1 VVAEPEGPEPAGGAP
16 EGPRRGAARPDRG
29 GAEGAGSAPDAAG
42 AEGAP
47 GLDDAAGTG
56 KARKAAETAGSAATA
71 GDGGARGGAGSPGGP
86 RSAGAPGPDSA
97 PGPGRTGRSGGGQ
110 AAGGGR
116 AAADRKSGGRGDG
129 GDGTGPA
136 GTASGDDSGDNGG
149 NSDDDRTGHGTDG
162 LDGSRNGDGN
172 RNRNRN
178 GDSDSDGDGG
188 ERKPRSDEARGD
200 LAAQVPAVPR
210 AEAPAEEQPTSE
222 FTLPEGVV
230 PPEVPDDEHPSSE
243 FAVPEG
249 IAQDAGPEPEPEGS
263 AFARPA
269 GYAAPS
275 TYSARRS
282 PPAFT
287 PAEGIPM
294 VVLTKDAPWQDR
306 MRTMLRMPV
315 GERPVPETVQRQEDG
330 GPAVPRVLD
339 LTLRIGELLLAGGE
353 GAEDVEAAMF
363 AIARS
368 YGLDRCEPTVTFTLL
383 SITYQPSLV
392 DDPVTANRTVR
403 RRGTDYNRLSA
414 VFRLVHDISSPG
426 SEVTL
431 EEAYRR
437 LAEIRRNRHPYPGW
451 ALTVAGGLLAGS
463 ASVLVGGGVLV
474 FVAAAVSAMLAD
486 RLAWLFA
493 GRGLP
498 EFYQFVAAAV
508 PPAAMG
514 VALTL
519 SPLDVRASAVI
530 TGGLFAL
537 IPGRA
542 LVAGVQDGLTGFYI
556 TAAARLLEVGYLV
569 IGLVIGVLSVLSLGL
584 ALGAAL
590 TPETALHSV
599 ERPEVQLLAAMALS
613 LCFAVLL
620 QQERHTVLLVT
631 LNGGVGWTV
640 YGALALTAEVS
651 PVAATAIAAG
661 LVGLFGQ
668 LLARYR
674 HVSALPYI
682 TAALGP
688 LLPGSATYFGLLSI
702 ARGELNAGLASLSK
716 AAALALAIAIG
727 VNLGSEMSRLFL
739 RVPAVSGGPVPPRK
753 AAKRTRGF

>member
-1 VVAEPEGPEPAGGAP
+1 MPEPESEGPEET
-16 EGPRRGAARPDRG
+16 EG
-29 GAEGAGSAPDAAG
+29 S
-42 AEGAP
+42 
-47 GLDDAAGTG
+47 
-56 KARKAAETAGSAATA
+56 
-71 GDGGARGGAGSPGGP
+71 
-86 RSAGAPGPDSA
+86 
-97 PGPGRTGRSGGGQ
+97 GQ
-110 AAGGGR
+110 AG
-116 AAADRKSGGRGDG
+116 
-129 GDGTGPA
+129 
-136 GTASGDDSGDNGG
+136 
-149 NSDDDRTGHGTDG
+149 
-162 LDGSRNGDGN
+162 
-172 RNRNRN
+172 
-178 GDSDSDGDGG
+178 
-188 ERKPRSDEARGD
+188 RKPASDEATSAFGPPG
-200 LAAQVPAVPR
+200 VPARPEPPVEEHPTSEFAVP
-210 AEAPAEEQPTSE
+210 AGVAPPDAPEEDQPTSE
-222 FTLPEGVV
+222 FATPTGVA
-230 PPEVPDDEHPSSE
+230 ET
-243 FAVPEG
+243 
-249 IAQDAGPEPEPEGS
+249 AGAAETEGS
-263 AFARPA
+263 AFAP
-269 GYAAPS
+269 PS

-287 PAEGIPM
+287 PAEGVP
-294 VVLTKDAPWQDR
+294 VVTLTKDAPWQDR

-315 GERPVPETVQRQEDG
+315 GERPVPEAVQRHEEG

-363 AIARS
+363 AISRS

-403 RRGTDYNRLSA
+403 RRATDYTRLAA
-414 VFRLVHDISSPG
+414 VFRLVHDISSPE
-426 SEVTL
+426 SEVSL

-451 ALTVAGGLLAGS
+451 VLTVASGLLAGA
-463 ASVLVGGGVLV
+463 ASVLVGGDVLV
-474 FVAAAVSAMLAD
+474 FLAAAVSAMLGD
-486 RLAWLFA
+486 RLAWVCA

-498 EFYQFVAAAV
+498 EFYQFVAAALA
-508 PPAAMG
+508 PAAMA

-556 TAAARLLEVGYLV
+556 TAAARLLEVGYLIV
-569 IGLVIGVLSVLSLGL
+569 AIVIGVLSVLYLGL
-584 ALGAAL
+584 ALGAGL

-620 QQERHTVLLVT
+620 QQERDTVLLVT
-631 LNGGVGWTV
+631 LNGGVAWSV
-640 YGALALTAEVS
+640 YGALALTADIP

-668 LLARYR
+668 MLSRYR
-674 HVSALPYI
+674 YASALPYV
-682 TAALGP
+682 TAAIGP
-688 LLPGSATYFGLLSI
+688 LLPGSATYFGLLAI
-702 ARGELNAGLASLSK
+702 ARGELNTGLASLSK

-727 VNLGSEMSRLFL
+727 VNLGSEMFRLFL
-739 RVPAVSGGPVPPRK
+739 RVPGVGEPATRRK